1 MSVGSINTLGPIIQ
15 LNQVQ
20 RDTAKTLN
28 QLATGQR
35 INSAADDPAGLGISE
50 RMKAQINQN
59 EAQVRNLSMGSNF
72 NETAEGAL
80 SGINEALGH
89 IQELTVQA
97 QDVMLTSSDR
107 MAIQEEIDQL
117 STSIRDTVL
126 STKFNDLK
134 VLPAALPDLLK
145 LSQINVLSD
154 PNQASQTALEAID
167 TVSSL
172 RAGLGSS
179 INAAEH
185 TINALNNATINTVAA
200 ESQISDLDIAKAV
213 SDLAAQNTR
222 RHLAIGA
229 FKLATKANEETTG
242 SLLSTIV

>member
-1 MSVGSINTLGPIIQ
+1 MSVGSVNTLGPIIQ

-50 RMKAQINQN
+50 RMKARINQN
-59 EAQVRNLSMGSNF
+59 EAQVRNLSLGNNF
-72 NETAEGAL
+72 NQTAEGAL
-80 SGINEALGH
+80 SGINEALGY
-89 IQELTVQA
+89 IQELAVQA
-97 QDVMLTSSDR
+97 QDVTLTSNDLL
-107 MAIQEEIDQL
+107 AIQEEIDQL

-126 STKFNDLK
+126 STKFNDLN

-145 LSQINVLSD
+145 LSQINVLGD
-154 PNQASQTALEAID
+154 PNRAAQTALEAID

-172 RAGLGSS
+172 RAGLGSG
-179 INAAEH
+179 INATER

-200 ESQISDLDIAKAV
+200 ESQISDVDIAKAV
-213 SDLAAQNTR
+213 TDLSAENIR
-222 RHLAIGA
+222 RQVAIGA
-229 FKLATKANEETTG
+229 FKLAIKSNEDTTG